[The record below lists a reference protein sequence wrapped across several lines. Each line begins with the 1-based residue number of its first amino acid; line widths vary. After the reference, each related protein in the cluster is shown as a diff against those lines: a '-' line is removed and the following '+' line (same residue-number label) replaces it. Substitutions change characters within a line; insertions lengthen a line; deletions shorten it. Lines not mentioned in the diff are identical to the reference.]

1 MKKIIVTALMLV
13 IATSALSACGKRG
26 SLTPPEGSTY
36 PQQYPK
42 Q

>member
-1 MKKIIVTALMLV
+1 MKKII
-13 IATSALSACGKRG
+13 IATLSLLIAASALSACGKRG
-26 SLTPPEGSTY
+26 PLTPPEGSKY